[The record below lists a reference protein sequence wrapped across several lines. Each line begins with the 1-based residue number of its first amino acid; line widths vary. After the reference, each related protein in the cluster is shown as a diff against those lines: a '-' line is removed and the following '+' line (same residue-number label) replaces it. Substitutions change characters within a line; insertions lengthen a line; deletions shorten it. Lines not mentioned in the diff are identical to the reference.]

1 VIAYTLRRG
10 VIKSKE
16 SSKKVTVT
24 FAIDEKIISELRNDA
39 ELNGISLNSKI
50 NNILTKYAIFYKH
63 AEEIGCSI
71 WPPSLFSAFLEL
83 LDESKVVEVITNTG
97 TDAVLSFFKHNNI
110 PLNKE
115 TLIKYGYH
123 GIALWAGQYAFF
135 SHYVDNEGYTCLV
148 MDHKSGIRWS
158 RILANM
164 HITFIEN
171 LLQLP
176 AKTITIT
183 STTVVLRILDR

>member
-1 VIAYTLRRG
+1 M
-10 VIKSKE
+10 IKSKE

-24 FAIDEKIISELRNDA
+24 FAIDEKILNELRNDA
-39 ELNGISLNSKI
+39 EFNGISLNSKV
-50 NNILTKYAIFYKH
+50 NSILTKYVTFYKH
-63 AEEIGCSI
+63 AEEMGCSI
-71 WPPSLFSAFLEL
+71 WPPSLFSALLEL
-83 LDESKVVEVITNTG
+83 IDESKLVEVITNTG

-110 PLNKE
+110 PINKE
-115 TLIKYGYH
+115 TLIKYGNQ
-123 GIALWAGQYAFF
+123 GIALWTGQYAFF

-148 MDHKSGIRWS
+148 MDHKLGIRWS

-164 HITFIEN
+164 HIRFIEK